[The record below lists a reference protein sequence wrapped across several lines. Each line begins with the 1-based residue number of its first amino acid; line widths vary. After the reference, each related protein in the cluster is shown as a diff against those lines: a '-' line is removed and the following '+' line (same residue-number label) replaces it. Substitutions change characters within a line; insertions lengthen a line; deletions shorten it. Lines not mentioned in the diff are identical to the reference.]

1 MTSTFNPPALA
12 TVPDSATNA
21 RAVSS
26 FTALT
31 RRVHELDLMRRRYG
45 YYWTKLV
52 GALVILTA
60 WVLAFIPP
68 PNLQV
73 RSVERLDQSDHR
85 QPARRHQLRL
95 VAKQAQ
101 PTPRQSEQGRF

>member
-1 MTSTFNPPALA
+1 MLNPPALA

-60 WVLAFIPP
+60 WILAFISIGDSWWQ
-68 PNLQV
+68 LISAGVLAIIMAQ
-73 RSVERLDQSDHR
+73 LGFLGHDAAHR
-85 QPARRHQLRL
+85 KSSSP
-95 VAKQAQ
+95 VGGTTG
-101 PTPRQSEQGRF
+101 PV